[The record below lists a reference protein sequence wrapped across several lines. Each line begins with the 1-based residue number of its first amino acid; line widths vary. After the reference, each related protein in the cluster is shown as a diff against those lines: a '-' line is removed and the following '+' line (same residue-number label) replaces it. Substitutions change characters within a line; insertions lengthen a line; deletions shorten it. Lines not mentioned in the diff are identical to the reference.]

1 MCAKCYDHRVFDWVV
16 MAVDEQR
23 PIILIT
29 DPVIGFAATFF
40 LGIFCFFLQG
50 VDILVY
56 CLAGSVLP
64 HWGMVPH

>member
-16 MAVDEQR
+16 MVVDEQR

-29 DPVIGFAATFF
+29 VPVIGFAATF